1 MVRIAGVEL
10 PRTKRIE
17 YALTSI
23 YGIGLKKAQTIL
35 IDANIDRNLRTNE
48 LTDSDVSRIREVTEN
63 KHKLEGDLR
72 RVVSLNIKRLSEIN
86 CVRGRRHREKLPLR
100 GQRTRT
106 NARTRRGAKKT
117 IAGKKK

>member
-17 YALTSI
+17 YALTAI

-35 IDANIDRNLRTNE
+35 IDAEINPNLRTNE
-48 LTDSDVSRIREVTEN
+48 LTDSDVSKIRAVTEE
-63 KHKLEGDLR
+63 KHKVEGDLR
-72 RVVSLNIKRLSEIN
+72 REVSLNIKRLSEIN

>member
-35 IDANIDRNLRTNE
+35 IDAEIDPNLRTNE
-48 LTDSDVSRIREVTEN
+48 LTDSDVSKIRAVTEE
-63 KHKLEGDLR
+63 KHKVEGDLR
-72 RVVSLNIKRLSEIN
+72 REISLNIKRLSEIN